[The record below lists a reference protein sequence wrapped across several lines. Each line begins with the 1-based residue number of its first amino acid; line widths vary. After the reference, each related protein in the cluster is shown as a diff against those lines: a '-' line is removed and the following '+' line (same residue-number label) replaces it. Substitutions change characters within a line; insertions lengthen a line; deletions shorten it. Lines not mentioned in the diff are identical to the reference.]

1 MNIVPL
7 LNNEQLKVF
16 NKVIEG
22 NNIFL
27 TGEAGSGKSFVIE
40 AIKEWAKFNNKKMVI
55 TAPTGIAAQLAGG
68 ITIHSFI
75 NSYVDKED
83 QLSDLVNY
91 SDPEANASMNEY
103 ISSHEII
110 VVDEISMLN
119 RNMLQIFNKR
129 IKESYRYQNRTSP
142 TILFVGDFKQL
153 APICKQHKR
162 LEKFVMSDP
171 LWNELDFSDNR
182 FLLEENHR
190 QKGDTKFI
198 KILNNIRNGEFSDGD
213 LIELNS
219 RYTTRVEMGDEIYL
233 CKTNKAVDFF
243 NIEGLKK
250 TQGKMLNFDIIY
262 DSKNVNNNIQ
272 KGIQSFIKETAFE
285 YSLELKVNS
294 RVMTLINTD
303 NYKNGTLGTILGLR
317 TDKEGQE
324 FLLIKNQQDNSE
336 LSVYRANIPYNY
348 YNESGQRC
356 SILLKQFPV
365 RLAYAI
371 TIHKSQGQT
380 FDYARIIMSQ
390 PTDEGWEKVGFNDHG
405 LMYTALSRVRS
416 LNGLSINHPLV
427 REDFIFYF

>member
-1 MNIVPL
+1 MKIVSL
-7 LNNEQLKVF
+7 LNNEQLEVF
-16 NKVIEG
+16 KEFIAG

-27 TGEAGSGKSFVIE
+27 TGEAGSGKSFVIK
-40 AIKEWAKFNNKKMVI
+40 AIKEWANCNNKKMVI
-55 TAPTGIAAQLAGG
+55 TAPTGIAAQLVGG

-75 NSYVDKED
+75 NSYVDKKD
-83 QLSDLVNY
+83 KLSYLVNY
-91 SDPEANASMNEY
+91 SDPEANASMYEY

-129 IKESYRYQNRTSP
+129 IKQSYQYQNRTFP
-142 TILFVGDFKQL
+142 TLLFVGDFKQL
-153 APICKQHKR
+153 APICNQHIGVD
-162 LEKFVMSDP
+162 KFVMTDP
-171 LWNELDFSDNR
+171 LWKELYFSENR
-182 FLLEENHR
+182 FLLKENHR
-190 QKGDTKFI
+190 QEGDTKFI
-198 KILNNIRNGEFSDGD
+198 KILNNIINSELSDED
-213 LIELNS
+213 LEELNS
-219 RYTTRVEMGDEIYL
+219 RYSTRVEMGDEIYL

-243 NIEGLKK
+243 NIEGLKR

-348 YNESGQRC
+348 YNESGERC
-356 SILLKQFPV
+356 SIVLKQFPV

-380 FDYARIIMSQ
+380 FDYARIIMNQ
-390 PTDEGWEKVGFNDHG
+390 PTDEGWKKVGFNDHG

-416 LNGLSINHPLV
+416 LNGLSINLPLV
-427 REDFIFYF
+427 REDFMFYF